1 MTENVSQHAALPA
14 PQDTDDDYYDI
25 NATEQQ
31 DDDDTISE
39 MPALTAA
46 THRPTVGL
54 TRNLSEM
61 SIECSTATDEND
73 DSVLD
78 DELIQADLSNRVL
91 IESKVKKAF
100 ALPASETL
108 INVTLP
114 GWMYVTTH
122 HICFYAS
129 LPGKKKGPHKAGYLS
144 KKNHVTSPRTYRY
157 YFELRNHVLS
167 WYASAETKYSP
178 LNSVDLKCVIK
189 IEPSKLKRF
198 GIRLTTNTHSHHTI
212 IADSEISQREW
223 LDELRKG
230 VFVAQHAG
238 NSVRIVL
245 PFSKIMTVDKPSVFQ
260 FAANIRIKFQE
271 DVAEHAANQGE
282 DYYFAFFPNV
292 EDAYRVIT
300 DTWKSSSATNSDTQ
314 KRVSVRTIDGSKP
327 PGATGGASFLSFDSF
342 LENISPAA
350 LPTMLMGKLMNVT
363 SVFQQPSTENASA
376 ENDSLETGQKQQ
388 TSSLLS
394 SVKIPYMSSMT
405 KRKEDSAALTTSPNE
420 MTTSSLASRLKR
432 NSLFFNKSNSST
444 REDAKVIEDSSDA
457 SPKASPP
464 SLGNASPDYFR
475 GATAAAADAAAD
487 ATADKDQQ
495 PQYDVQPITINKTR
509 PHSGSYSLAKIP
521 RAVTDAFKHQVLK
534 SDSSSSSVPAIEEL
548 PATSS
553 TAEESQSALSIKSNN
568 RSRSTSLSSFKHHI
582 SPYYLYNKINGSTSN
597 TSASTLP
604 APHISNTSLTN
615 PNTDIS
621 LLSDADSSSL
631 STTTTQSRQQ
641 QPSVR
646 NRKLRAMSM
655 GSTLISGTWSKL
667 APGSVDHYFHQQHMN
682 ESQHRHPKGPIWLSD
697 KMIDALE
704 EAARVNANHSD
715 SVSTTSSSTSSDREE
730 EEETSFAIDVQVHKF
745 ASDPNI
751 RQEEQQTVNEHLN
764 ANFPMLLKTEETEA
778 VIKAS
783 FWRTIPYSGKI
794 YITDHY
800 FCFNSKIL
808 AGQQKLIVPWHD
820 VIQVNKIKTKS
831 YYLLHGMT
839 MVVKDMTDE
848 IYFDFS
854 SVQLRDHCYS
864 ICELKADGNL
874 ANDSSSVFSK
884 ESNTLS
890 LSSLLLDRPEHILHV
905 LNQYVVDGP
914 PLLSTSAKLS
924 QPAESSKRP
933 EKPLHFTCLTIGSRG
948 DVQPYVALCKELQK
962 DGHTCR
968 IATHPEYEQWITQHG
983 IEFRSIGGDP
993 GELMKLCIDNS
1004 FLSVSFIR
1012 EGTKF
1017 FYSWFESLL
1026 ASSYKA
1032 CQGTDVIIESP
1043 SAMVGVHMA
1052 ERLGVPYFR
1061 SMPFPFTRT
1070 TKFPHPFA
1078 SQATAGGRIYND
1090 MTYVMIDMALWAG
1103 TSKYVNRFRRD
1114 VLELPSTNLDRLELW
1129 RVPYI
1134 YSFSP
1139 SVVHPPKD
1147 WPDFIHCTGYWFL
1160 DNPDMKWKPDAALV
1174 DFLNDTNDTRPIVYI
1189 GFGSIIVPD
1198 AVETTQI
1205 IVEAVLKAN
1214 VRAIICKGWSARV
1227 TTAKVS
1233 DRKSRSASDM
1243 ELIKQEEAEQE
1254 QDSEVL
1260 LDKYPGTIYHID
1272 SVPHDWLFPQI
1283 QGVVHHGGAGTTAA
1297 GLRAGLPTVIKPF
1310 FGDQRFWGQRIEELQ
1325 VGICLN
1331 KLSKTHL
1338 ADALKIIT
1346 QNQTMIVK
1354 ASKVGETIRKENGP
1368 RNAVESIYREFQYA
1382 KEQRV
1387 VNS

>member
-1 MTENVSQHAALPA
+1 EFPCYMIRL
-14 PQDTDDDYYDI
+14 
-25 NATEQQ
+25 
-31 DDDDTISE
+31 
-39 MPALTAA
+39 
-46 THRPTVGL
+46 
-54 TRNLSEM
+54 
-61 SIECSTATDEND
+61 
-73 DSVLD
+73 
-78 DELIQADLSNRVL
+78 
-91 IESKVKKAF
+91 
-100 ALPASETL
+100 
-108 INVTLP
+108 VTLP
-114 GWMYVTTH
+114 GWMYVTTN

-129 LPGKKKGPHKAGYLS
+129 LPGKKASPHKAGYLS

-178 LNSVDLKCVIK
+178 LNSIDLKCVIK
-189 IEPSKLKRF
+189 IEPSRLKKF
-198 GIRLTTNTHSHHTI
+198 GIRFTTNTHSHHTI
-212 IADSEISQREW
+212 IADSELSQREW

-271 DVAEHAANQGE
+271 DVAENAAHQGE
-282 DYYFAFFPNV
+282 DYYFAFFPDI

-300 DTWKSSSATNSDTQ
+300 DTWK
-314 KRVSVRTIDGSKP
+314 
-327 PGATGGASFLSFDSF
+327 
-342 LENISPAA
+342 NI
-350 LPTMLMGKLMNVT
+350 
-363 SVFQQPSTENASA
+363 
-376 ENDSLETGQKQQ
+376 
-388 TSSLLS
+388 
-394 SVKIPYMSSMT
+394 
-405 KRKEDSAALTTSPNE
+405 
-420 MTTSSLASRLKR
+420 
-432 NSLFFNKSNSST
+432 
-444 REDAKVIEDSSDA
+444 
-457 SPKASPP
+457 
-464 SLGNASPDYFR
+464 
-475 GATAAAADAAAD
+475 
-487 ATADKDQQ
+487 
-495 PQYDVQPITINKTR
+495 
-509 PHSGSYSLAKIP
+509 
-521 RAVTDAFKHQVLK
+521 TDAIKHQVLR
-534 SDSSSSSVPAIEEL
+534 SDTTATTSSQVPAIEE
-548 PATSS
+548 PPAATSS
-553 TAEESQSALSIKSNN
+553 ATTEESQS
-568 RSRSTSLSSFKHHI
+568 TLSSK
-582 SPYYLYNKINGSTSN
+582 SSNRTN

-615 PNTDIS
+615 ATTDIS

-631 STTTTQSRQQ
+631 STTTIQPTQ
-641 QPSVR
+641 QPAVR
-646 NRKLRAMSM
+646 NRKQRAKSM

-667 APGSVDHYFHQQHMN
+667 APGSVDYYFHQQHMN

-697 KMIDALE
+697 KMIEALE
-704 EAARVNANHSD
+704 EAAKANTSDHSD
-715 SVSTTSSSTSSDREE
+715 ATSTSSSSFGGEGDDNDDDEE
-730 EEETSFAIDVQVHKF
+730 EEETNFAMDVQVRKSV
-745 ASDPNI
+745 ADPKI

-764 ANFPMLLKTEETEA
+764 ANFPMLLKTEEAEA

-794 YITDHY
+794 YITEHY

-839 MVVKDMTDE
+839 MVVKDMADE
-848 IYFDFS
+848 VRGKHSFLYVFHI
-854 SVQLRDHCYS
+854 HIICY
-864 ICELKADGNL
+864 
-874 ANDSSSVFSK
+874 SSVFSK

-890 LSSLLLDRPEHILHV
+890 LSSLLLDRPEHIVPPREYGKSMHT
-905 LNQYVVDGP
+905 VVSLVTCSHNTHLDGP

-924 QPAESSKRP
+924 NPIEISKRP
-933 EKPLHFTCLTIGSRG
+933 ERSLHFTCLTIGSRG

-968 IATHPEYEQWITQHG
+968 IATHPEYEQWVTEHG

-1052 ERLGVPYFR
+1052 EKLGVPYFR

-1078 SQATAGGRIYND
+1078 SQSAAAGRIYND

-1174 DFLNDTNDTRPIVYI
+1174 DFLHDANGARPIVYI

-1198 AVETTQI
+1198 AVETTRI

-1214 VRAIICKGWSARV
+1214 VRAIICKGWSTR
-1227 TTAKVS
+1227 
-1233 DRKSRSASDM
+1233 
-1243 ELIKQEEAEQE
+1243 LIKQEEAEQE
-1254 QDSEVL
+1254 EDSEVL
-1260 LDKYPGTIYHID
+1260 LDKYPGTIFHID

-1325 VGICLN
+1325 VGICLS
-1331 KLSKTHL
+1331 KLSKNHL
-1338 ADALKIIT
+1338 TDALKTIT
-1346 QNQTMIVK
+1346 QNQTMIAK

-1382 KEQRV
+1382 REQRV
-1387 VNS
+1387 ANT